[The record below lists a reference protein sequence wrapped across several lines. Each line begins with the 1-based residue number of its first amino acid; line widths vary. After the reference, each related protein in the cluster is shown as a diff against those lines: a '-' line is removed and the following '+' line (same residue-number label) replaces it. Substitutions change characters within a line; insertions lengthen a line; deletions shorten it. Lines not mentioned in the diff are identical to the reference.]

1 MNGLVVIDKDKGYT
15 SRDVVNIVSG
25 VLGTKKV
32 GHTGTL
38 DPLATGVMVVGVGKG
53 LKVSELI
60 TGYDKVYEARV
71 IIGYET
77 ETLDMEGN
85 IVKWGRFDYTKGDI
99 ERVIREFPRKYEQV
113 VPIYSAVKVNGK
125 RLYKSA
131 RRGDV
136 VDLPKRMVSI
146 YEMDLISDVE
156 VFENHT
162 SFDIRCKVSK
172 GTYIRSL
179 VRDIGNKL
187 GSYGTLMDLR
197 RTRQGNFGL
206 DGAYSIDDIKSGN
219 FELKKIG
226 EVLDI
231 PKVRVSEDMLF
242 KIRNGCKVKKFF
254 EGDMALVMD
263 GDSEVAIYRVSEEDD
278 KIAKVYKML

>member
-99 ERVIREFPRKYEQV
+99 ERVIREFPREYEQV

-162 SFDIRCKVSK
+162 EFDIRCKISK

-231 PKVRVSEDMLF
+231 PKVWVSDDMLF

-263 GDSEVAIYRVSEEDD
+263 GDSEVAIYRVSEEDE

>member
-162 SFDIRCKVSK
+162 EFDIRCKVSK

-179 VRDIGNKL
+179 VRDIGERL

-206 DGAYSIDDIKSGN
+206 DGAYSIDDIKRGD

-226 EVLDI
+226 DVLDI
-231 PKVRVSEDMLF
+231 PKVRVGEDMLF

-263 GDSEVAIYRVSEEDD
+263 GDSEVAIYRVSEEDE

>member
-1 MNGLVVIDKDKGYT
+1 MSFTLYVRLCRGEQNSSLYYIEETHYSERMIANMSKASALV
-15 SRDVVNIVSG
+15 
-25 VLGTKKV
+25 
-32 GHTGTL
+32 
-38 DPLATGVMVVGVGKG
+38 
-53 LKVSELI
+53 
-60 TGYDKVYEARV
+60 
-71 IIGYET
+71 
-77 ETLDMEGN
+77 
-85 IVKWGRFDYTKGDI
+85 
-99 ERVIREFPRKYEQV
+99 
-113 VPIYSAVKVNGK
+113 
-125 RLYKSA
+125 
-131 RRGDV
+131 
-136 VDLPKRMVSI
+136 
-146 YEMDLISDVE
+146 
-156 VFENHT
+156 
-162 SFDIRCKVSK
+162 DIRCKVSK

-231 PKVRVSEDMLF
+231 PKVWVSEDMLF

-263 GDSEVAIYRVSEEDD
+263 GDSEVAIYRVSEEDE

>member
-25 VLGTKKV
+25 VLKTKKV

-77 ETLDMEGN
+77 ETLDMEGDV
-85 IVKWGRFDYTKGDI
+85 VKRGRFDYTRKDI
-99 ERVIREFPRKYEQV
+99 ERVIGEFPKEYEQV

-131 RRGDV
+131 RRGEV

-146 YEMDLISDVE
+146 YEMVLISDVE
-156 VFENHT
+156 VCENHIE
-162 SFDIRCKVSK
+162 FDIRCKVSK

-179 VRDIGNKL
+179 VRDIGERL
-187 GSYGTLMDLR
+187 GSYGTMKELR

-206 DGAYSIDDIKSGN
+206 DEAYSIEDIKRGD
-219 FELKKIG
+219 FELKRIG

-231 PKVRVSEDMLF
+231 PKVWVGEDMLF
-242 KIRNGCKVKKFF
+242 KIRNGCKMRKFF

-263 GDSEVAIYRVSEEDD
+263 GDSEVAIYRVCEEDE
-278 KIAKVYKML
+278 KKAKVYKML

>member
-99 ERVIREFPRKYEQV
+99 ERVIREFPREYEQV

-146 YEMDLISDVE
+146 YELVLISDVE

-162 SFDIRCKVSK
+162 EFDIRCKVSK

-219 FELKKIG
+219 FVLKKIG

-263 GDSEVAIYRVSEEDD
+263 GDSEVAIYRVSEEDE

>member
-162 SFDIRCKVSK
+162 EFDIRCKVSK

-206 DGAYSIDDIKSGN
+206 DGAYSIDDIKRGD

-231 PKVRVSEDMLF
+231 PKVWVSEDMLF

-263 GDSEVAIYRVSEEDD
+263 GDSEVAIYMVSEEDD

>member
-77 ETLDMEGN
+77 ATLDMEGN

-99 ERVIREFPRKYEQV
+99 ERVIREFPREYEQV

-162 SFDIRCKVSK
+162 EFDIRCKVSK

-179 VRDIGNKL
+179 VRDIGEKL

-231 PKVRVSEDMLF
+231 PKVWVSDDMLF

-263 GDSEVAIYRVSEEDD
+263 GDSEVAIYRVSEED
-278 KIAKVYKML
+278 KKMAKVYKML

>member
-85 IVKWGRFDYTKGDI
+85 IVKWGRFDYTKEDI
-99 ERVIREFPRKYEQV
+99 ERVIEEFPREYEQV

-131 RRGDV
+131 RRGEV
-136 VDLPKRMVSI
+136 VELPKRMVSI
-146 YEMDLISDVE
+146 YELALISDVK
-156 VFENHT
+156 VCENHT

-179 VRDIGNKL
+179 VRDIGKRL
-187 GSYGTLMDLR
+187 GSYGTMMELR

-206 DGAYSIDDIKSGN
+206 DEAYSIEDIKRGD

-231 PKVRVSEDMLF
+231 PKVWVNENMLF
-242 KIRNGCKVKKFF
+242 RIRNGCKMKKFF

-263 GDSEVAIYRVSEEDD
+263 GDSEVAIYRVSEEDE

>member
-77 ETLDMEGN
+77 ATLDMEGN

-99 ERVIREFPRKYEQV
+99 ERVIREFPREYEQV

-162 SFDIRCKVSK
+162 EFDIRCKVSK

-179 VRDIGNKL
+179 VRDIGEKL

-231 PKVRVSEDMLF
+231 PKVWVSDDMLF

-263 GDSEVAIYRVSEEDD
+263 GDSEVAIYRVSEEDE
-278 KIAKVYKML
+278 KIAKVYKIL

>member
-99 ERVIREFPRKYEQV
+99 ERVIREFPREYEQV

-162 SFDIRCKVSK
+162 EFDIRCKVSK

-179 VRDIGNKL
+179 VRDIGEKL

-231 PKVRVSEDMLF
+231 PKVWVSDDMLF

>member
-146 YEMDLISDVE
+146 YELVLISDVE

-263 GDSEVAIYRVSEEDD
+263 GDSEVAIYMVSEEDE

>member
-162 SFDIRCKVSK
+162 EFDIRCKVSK

-179 VRDIGNKL
+179 VRDIGEKL

-197 RTRQGNFGL
+197 RSRQGNFGL

-231 PKVRVSEDMLF
+231 PKVWVSEDMLF

-263 GDSEVAIYRVSEEDD
+263 GDSEVAIYRVSEEDE

>member
-25 VLGTKKV
+25 VLRTKKV

-77 ETLDMEGN
+77 DTLDMEGN
-85 IVKWGRFDYTKGDI
+85 IVKWGQFDYTKGDI
-99 ERVIREFPRKYEQV
+99 ERVIREFPREYEQV

-131 RRGDV
+131 RRGDI

-162 SFDIRCKVSK
+162 EFDIRCKVSK

-179 VRDIGNKL
+179 VRDIGERL
-187 GSYGTLMDLR
+187 GSYGTMKELR

-231 PKVRVSEDMLF
+231 PKVWVSDDMLF

-263 GDSEVAIYRVSEEDD
+263 GDNEVAIYRASEED
-278 KIAKVYKML
+278 KKMAKVYKML

>member
-99 ERVIREFPRKYEQV
+99 ERVIREFPREYEQV

-146 YEMDLISDVE
+146 YELVLISDVE

>member
-99 ERVIREFPRKYEQV
+99 ERVIREFPREYEQV

-231 PKVRVSEDMLF
+231 PKVWVSEDMLF

-263 GDSEVAIYRVSEEDD
+263 GDSEVAIYRVSEEDE

>member
-77 ETLDMEGN
+77 ATLDMEGN

-99 ERVIREFPRKYEQV
+99 ERVIREFPREYEQV

-162 SFDIRCKVSK
+162 EFDIRCKVSK

-231 PKVRVSEDMLF
+231 PKVWVSDDMLF

-263 GDSEVAIYRVSEEDD
+263 GDSEVAIYRVSEEDE

>member
-99 ERVIREFPRKYEQV
+99 ERVIREFPREYEQV

-146 YEMDLISDVE
+146 YEIDLISDVE

-162 SFDIRCKVSK
+162 EFDIRCKVSK

-179 VRDIGNKL
+179 VRDIGEKL

-231 PKVRVSEDMLF
+231 PKVWVSDDMLF

-263 GDSEVAIYRVSEEDD
+263 GDSEVAIYRVSEEDE

>member
-146 YEMDLISDVE
+146 YELVLISDVE

-226 EVLDI
+226 DVLDI

>member
-99 ERVIREFPRKYEQV
+99 ERVIREFPREYEQV

-226 EVLDI
+226 EVFDI
-231 PKVRVSEDMLF
+231 PKVWVSEDMLF

-263 GDSEVAIYRVSEEDD
+263 GDSEVAIYRVSEEDE

>member
-99 ERVIREFPRKYEQV
+99 ERVIREFPREYEQV

-136 VDLPKRMVSI
+136 VNLPKRMVSI
-146 YEMDLISDVE
+146 YELVLISDVE

-231 PKVRVSEDMLF
+231 PKVWVSEDMLF

-263 GDSEVAIYRVSEEDD
+263 GDSEVAIYRVSEEDE

>member
-99 ERVIREFPRKYEQV
+99 ERVIREFPREYEQV

-162 SFDIRCKVSK
+162 EFDIRCKVSK

-179 VRDIGNKL
+179 VRDIGEKL
-187 GSYGTLMDLR
+187 GSYGTLIDSR

-231 PKVRVSEDMLF
+231 PKVWVSEDMLF

-263 GDSEVAIYRVSEEDD
+263 GDSEVAIYRVSEEDE

>member
-162 SFDIRCKVSK
+162 EFDIRCKVSK

-179 VRDIGNKL
+179 VRDIGEKL

-231 PKVRVSEDMLF
+231 PKVWVSDDMLF

-263 GDSEVAIYRVSEEDD
+263 GDSEVAIYRVSEEDE

>member
-162 SFDIRCKVSK
+162 EFDIRCKVSK

-179 VRDIGNKL
+179 VRDIGEKL

-231 PKVRVSEDMLF
+231 PKVWVSEDMLF

-263 GDSEVAIYRVSEEDD
+263 GDSEVAIYRVSEEDE

>member
-77 ETLDMEGN
+77 ATLDMEGN

-99 ERVIREFPRKYEQV
+99 ERVIREFPREYEQV

-162 SFDIRCKVSK
+162 EFDIRCKVSK

-179 VRDIGNKL
+179 VRDIGEKL

-231 PKVRVSEDMLF
+231 PKVWVSEDMLF

-263 GDSEVAIYRVSEEDD
+263 GDSEVAIYRVSEEDE

>member
-136 VDLPKRMVSI
+136 VNLPKRMVSI
-146 YEMDLISDVE
+146 YELVLISDVE

-263 GDSEVAIYRVSEEDD
+263 GDSEVAIYRVSEEDE

>member
-77 ETLDMEGN
+77 DTLDMEGN

-156 VFENHT
+156 VFENHI

-179 VRDIGNKL
+179 VRDIGEKL

>member
-99 ERVIREFPRKYEQV
+99 ERVIREFPREYEQV

-162 SFDIRCKVSK
+162 EFDIRCKVSK

-179 VRDIGNKL
+179 VRDIGEKL

-231 PKVRVSEDMLF
+231 PKVWVSEDMLF

-263 GDSEVAIYRVSEEDD
+263 GDSEVAIYRVSEED
-278 KIAKVYKML
+278 KKMAKVYKML

>member
-60 TGYDKVYEARV
+60 TGYDKIYEARV

-85 IVKWGRFDYTKGDI
+85 IVKWGRFDYTKEDI
-99 ERVIREFPRKYEQV
+99 ERVIEEFPREYEQV

-131 RRGDV
+131 RRGEV
-136 VDLPKRMVSI
+136 VELPKRMVSI
-146 YEMDLISDVE
+146 YELALISDVK
-156 VFENHT
+156 VCENHI

-179 VRDIGNKL
+179 VRDIGERL
-187 GSYGTLMDLR
+187 GSYGTMMELR

-206 DGAYSIDDIKSGN
+206 DEAYSIEDIKRGD

-231 PKVRVSEDMLF
+231 PKVWVNENMLF
-242 KIRNGCKVKKFF
+242 KIRNGCKMKKFF

-263 GDSEVAIYRVSEEDD
+263 GDNEVAIYKVSEEDE
-278 KIAKVYKML
+278 KMAKVYKML

>member
-99 ERVIREFPRKYEQV
+99 ERVIREFPREYEQI

-146 YEMDLISDVE
+146 YELVLISDVE

-179 VRDIGNKL
+179 VRDIGEKL

-197 RTRQGNFGL
+197 RIRQGNFGL

-263 GDSEVAIYRVSEEDD
+263 GDSEVAIYRVSEEDE

>member
-136 VDLPKRMVSI
+136 MDLPKRMVSI

-162 SFDIRCKVSK
+162 EFDIRCKVSK

-206 DGAYSIDDIKSGN
+206 DGAYSIDDIKRGD

-231 PKVRVSEDMLF
+231 PKVWVSEDMLF

-263 GDSEVAIYRVSEEDD
+263 GDSEVAIYRVSEEDE

>member
-146 YEMDLISDVE
+146 YEMDLISYVE

-162 SFDIRCKVSK
+162 EFDIRCKVSK

-179 VRDIGNKL
+179 VRDIGEKL

-231 PKVRVSEDMLF
+231 PKVWVSDDMLF

-254 EGDMALVMD
+254 EGDMALVTD
-263 GDSEVAIYRVSEEDD
+263 GDSEVAIYRVSEEDE

>member
-99 ERVIREFPRKYEQV
+99 ERVIREFPREYEQV

-162 SFDIRCKVSK
+162 EFDIRCKVSK

-179 VRDIGNKL
+179 VRDIGEKL

-231 PKVRVSEDMLF
+231 PKVWVSEDMLF

>member
-99 ERVIREFPRKYEQV
+99 ERVIREFPREYKQV

-162 SFDIRCKVSK
+162 EFDIRCKVSK

-179 VRDIGNKL
+179 VRDIGEKL

-231 PKVRVSEDMLF
+231 PKVWVSDDMLF

-263 GDSEVAIYRVSEEDD
+263 GDSEVAIYRVSEEDE

>member
-77 ETLDMEGN
+77 ATLDMEGN

-99 ERVIREFPRKYEQV
+99 ERVIREFPREYEQV

-162 SFDIRCKVSK
+162 EFDIRCKVSK

-179 VRDIGNKL
+179 VRDIGEKL

-231 PKVRVSEDMLF
+231 PKVWVSDDMLF

-263 GDSEVAIYRVSEEDD
+263 GDSEVAIYRVSEEDE

>member
-60 TGYDKVYEARV
+60 TGYDKIYEARV

-85 IVKWGRFDYTKGDI
+85 IVKWGRFDYTKEDI
-99 ERVIREFPRKYEQV
+99 ERVIEEFPREYEQV

-131 RRGDV
+131 RRGEV
-136 VDLPKRMVSI
+136 VELPKRMVSI
-146 YEMDLISDVE
+146 YELALISDVK
-156 VFENHT
+156 VCENHI

-179 VRDIGNKL
+179 VRDIGERL
-187 GSYGTLMDLR
+187 GSYGTMMELR

-206 DGAYSIDDIKSGN
+206 DEAYSIEDIKRGD

-231 PKVRVSEDMLF
+231 PKVWVNENMLF
-242 KIRNGCKVKKFF
+242 KIRNGCKMKKFF

-263 GDSEVAIYRVSEEDD
+263 GDNEVAIYKVSEEDE

>member
-1 MNGLVVIDKDKGYT
+1 
-15 SRDVVNIVSG
+15 
-25 VLGTKKV
+25 
-32 GHTGTL
+32 
-38 DPLATGVMVVGVGKG
+38 
-53 LKVSELI
+53 
-60 TGYDKVYEARV
+60 
-71 IIGYET
+71 
-77 ETLDMEGN
+77 
-85 IVKWGRFDYTKGDI
+85 
-99 ERVIREFPRKYEQV
+99 
-113 VPIYSAVKVNGK
+113 
-125 RLYKSA
+125 
-131 RRGDV
+131 
-136 VDLPKRMVSI
+136 MVSI

-162 SFDIRCKVSK
+162 EFDIRCKVSK

-231 PKVRVSEDMLF
+231 PKVWVSDDMLF

-263 GDSEVAIYRVSEEDD
+263 GDSEVAIYRVSEEDE

>member
-25 VLGTKKV
+25 VLRTKKV

-77 ETLDMEGN
+77 DTLDMEGN

-99 ERVIREFPRKYEQV
+99 ERVIREFPREYEQV

-162 SFDIRCKVSK
+162 EFDIRCKVSK

-179 VRDIGNKL
+179 VRDIGERL
-187 GSYGTLMDLR
+187 GSYGTMKELR

-206 DGAYSIDDIKSGN
+206 DGAYSIEDIKRGD

-231 PKVRVSEDMLF
+231 PKVWVSEDMLF

-254 EGDMALVMD
+254 EGDMALVMY
-263 GDSEVAIYRVSEEDD
+263 GDSEVAIYRVSEED
-278 KIAKVYKML
+278 KKMAKVYKML

>member
-99 ERVIREFPRKYEQV
+99 ERVIREFPREYEQV

-131 RRGDV
+131 RRGNV

-162 SFDIRCKVSK
+162 EFDIRCKVSK

-242 KIRNGCKVKKFF
+242 
-254 EGDMALVMD
+254 
-263 GDSEVAIYRVSEEDD
+263 
-278 KIAKVYKML
+278 

>member
-77 ETLDMEGN
+77 DTLDMEGN

-99 ERVIREFPRKYEQV
+99 ERVIREFPREYEQV

-162 SFDIRCKVSK
+162 EFDIRCKVSK

-179 VRDIGNKL
+179 VRDIGERL
-187 GSYGTLMDLR
+187 GSYGTMKELR

-231 PKVRVSEDMLF
+231 PKVWVSEDMLF

-263 GDSEVAIYRVSEEDD
+263 GDSEVAIYRVSEED
-278 KIAKVYKML
+278 KKMAKVYKML